1 MQKLL
6 GCQYCKKYKAQT
18 SRFAFL
24 FCNIIVDIFHHTIL
38 VCNYTREMYRRSPHL
53 LPLLINLKY
62 GDRKV
67 EMKYLATEK
76 VERVDMLKVINP
88 LPQIHHCI
96 SVLARLEQE

>member
-1 MQKLL
+1 MYKRLL
-6 GCQYCKKYKAQT
+6 
-18 SRFAFL
+18 L
-24 FCNIIVDIFHHTIL
+24 
-38 VCNYTREMYRRSPHL
+38 L

>member
-1 MQKLL
+1 MYKL
-6 GCQYCKKYKAQT
+6 
-18 SRFAFL
+18 
-24 FCNIIVDIFHHTIL
+24 
-38 VCNYTREMYRRSPHL
+38 SPHL
-53 LPLLINLKY
+53 PRLLTSLRF
-62 GDRKV
+62 GEHKV